1 MAIRNC
7 TNCGREVAVGKR
19 FCAGC
24 GQSMNLL
31 AATDE
36 PAPTI
41 LSCAKC
47 GVAISPGKRF
57 CTRCGQPIDTAMP
70 VVLTESSPIGQ
81 AESPETGKLTVEMS
95 HGVIPAEQDE
105 MSAPIIHSKRN
116 AVGVI
121 VMAAIVMV
129 VGCGFLAW
137 NVHRQRD
144 IASRI
149 SESKQQVQEAVS
161 LWADA
166 FRSKN
171 STALAASYAA
181 TVEKYFHRDNVSR
194 DQIHGYFQSAFAR
207 IKNIQTYQIDD
218 IKVELL
224 PVAND
229 RDNRVIP
236 SRAAATFHKTWDTR
250 QFDGKISSGE
260 EIERLTFASFP
271 DGWKI
276 VREEELNVIKTS
288 KH

>member
-1 MAIRNC
+1 
-7 TNCGREVAVGKR
+7 VAVSKR
-19 FCAGC
+19 FCAAC
-24 GQSMNLL
+24 GQSMILL
-31 AATDE
+31 ATTDE

-47 GVAISPGKRF
+47 GVAISLGKRF
-57 CTRCGQPIDTAMP
+57 CTRCGQPIDTAIP
-70 VVLTESSPIGQ
+70 SVLTESSPIGQ
-81 AESPETGKLTVEMS
+81 AESVETAKLAVEIS
-95 HGVIPAEQDE
+95 LGVIPAEQDE
-105 MSAPIIHSKRN
+105 MPAPNSHSKRN
-116 AVGVI
+116 TVGAI
-121 VMAAIVMV
+121 VMASIVMV
-129 VGCGFLAW
+129 AACGFLAW

-181 TVEKYFHRDNVSR
+181 TVEKYFRRDNVSR

-207 IKNIQTYQIDD
+207 IKYIQTYEIDD

-224 PVAND
+224 PVVNGPD
-229 RDNRVIP
+229 DRVIP

-250 QFDGKISSGE
+250 QFDGKTSSGE
-260 EIERLTFASFP
+260 EIERLTFASSP
-271 DGWKI
+271 VGWKI
-276 VREEELNVIKTS
+276 VREEELNVIKAS
-288 KH
+288 RH